1 MASGLLVAVLLAAP
15 GPAADVAPPVRVAV
29 DTALALEGARAEVVD
44 LAGSLPSPCAL
55 ARAEVQAP
63 IAASGRVAMHLFGAD
78 AGGRACEAW
87 AWARVR
93 VRAPSL
99 VTTRALADGDAL
111 DGAVAPMEREV
122 QPGRPPLPVLPEGA
136 IAARAL
142 PAGAAVA
149 DADIRVGARP
159 GETVAVVLREGAL
172 TIEQEGRA
180 IACRRGRVCALLP
193 SGRRVEGVWHD
204 GRIVLGSP

>member
-1 MASGLLVAVLLAAP
+1 MWTGLLAAALLATR
-15 GPAADVAPPVRVAV
+15 GPAEIAPPVRAAVADAV
-29 DTALALEGARAEVVD
+29 GLPGARAEVLELTGDVPR
-44 LAGSLPSPCAL
+44 ACAL
-55 ARAEVQAP
+55 ARAEVRGT
-63 IAASGRVAMHLFGAD
+63 ISASGEVAVHLFGA
-78 AGGRACEAW
+78 GGPSCDGW

-99 VTTRALADGDAL
+99 VTTRALTEGDPL
-111 DGAVAPMEREV
+111 DGAVEAREREV
-122 QPGRPPLPVLPEGA
+122 LPGRPPLAALPEGA

-142 PAGAAVA
+142 PAGATVDEAA
-149 DADIRVGARP
+149 IRIGARP
-159 GETVAVVLREGAL
+159 GDPVAVLLRAGTL
-172 TIEQEGRA
+172 SVEQEGRA